1 MELGMVVHACNP
13 NIQEV
18 DGGGVSGVQSQLQLH
33 SNFLASLGYKC
44 QTQNRGR
51 GSPVGFGCL
60 LAMRNCQA

>member
-18 DGGGVSGVQSQLQLH
+18 DEGGQGFKASFSCIAT
-33 SNFLASLGYKC
+33 FWLAWVTCVKPKTG
-44 QTQNRGR
+44 G

-60 LAMRNCQA
+60 FAMRNCQA